1 MGTAVKKMDNIK
13 RINPCKIEKSSYN
26 KTRTNVLYYL
36 NQTIREF
43 PPVRSFLAGR
53 FQWI

>member
-1 MGTAVKKMDNIK
+1 MGTAVKKMDKIK
-13 RINPCKIEKSSYN
+13 RSNPCKKEKSGYN
-26 KTRTNVLYYL
+26 KTRTNVLYSL
-36 NQTIREF
+36 NQTIRKF

>member
-13 RINPCKIEKSSYN
+13 RIDPCKREKSGYN
-26 KTRTNVLYYL
+26 KNRTNVLYWC
-36 NQTIREF
+36 NQEIRKY